1 MIIKKEVGITPFK
14 QERRLHIY
22 VPDDAFDKQQRY
34 PVMYMF
40 DGHNLFE
47 DEEATYGK
55 SWGLSD
61 GLKRLKQEMIVVGI
75 ECNHEGYERL
85 SEFSPYDFMYG
96 RKKIKGKGRQLMAWV
111 CDELKPLID
120 RELPTMPDRLHTAIG
135 GSSMGGLMALYT
147 IFHHNDVFSKA
158 AALSPHIFG
167 MEQVLAETCKQSLA
181 LDTRIYVSW
190 GAKECRN
197 KQVLAEYSDYL
208 ISIANQHLGQ
218 VYLNL
223 KVNGEH
229 NEASWEE
236 ELPCFMAY
244 LYEE

>member
-61 GLKRLKQEMIVVGI
+61 G
-75 ECNHEGYERL
+75 
-85 SEFSPYDFMYG
+85 
-96 RKKIKGKGRQLMAWV
+96 
-111 CDELKPLID
+111 LKPLID